1 MINYD
6 RILDELQRRIAVQP
20 ETTVSV
26 ALYVDLLAAQAR
38 VQIDQREYAGIAQ
51 IAPVRV
57 ERGLPVLPPE
67 AFRADCAALAR
78 LCDETCVI
86 TARHRA
92 DLRDILDTTRTWL
105 AQERAAILAH
115 AVGYLQTEGFE
126 RAESAGLDR
135 SLLAFVFNHALH
147 PFLRTYA
154 KVLSPFVDVSIW
166 FRAHCPVCGGAP
178 DFAALSKETG
188 ARTLLCARCD
198 FEWSFWR
205 GTCPFCECDD
215 PDQQKYFTSDDEVYR
230 LYTCEKCQRYIKT
243 IDLRQVADERILP
256 VERILTLPLDVAAQ
270 EITRAA
276 VPQPIR
282 SQVAVHKN
290 M

>member
-92 DLRDILDTTRTWL
+92 DLRDIFGSRVAKNRVTSPAVKPRNRSMSL
-105 AQERAAILAH
+105 ARN
-115 AVGYLQTEGFE
+115 T
-126 RAESAGLDR
+126 S
-135 SLLAFVFNHALH
+135 STN
-147 PFLRTYA
+147 
-154 KVLSPFVDVSIW
+154 
-166 FRAHCPVCGGAP
+166 
-178 DFAALSKETG
+178 
-188 ARTLLCARCD
+188 ART
-198 FEWSFWR
+198 
-205 GTCPFCECDD
+205 
-215 PDQQKYFTSDDEVYR
+215 
-230 LYTCEKCQRYIKT
+230 QR
-243 IDLRQVADERILP
+243 Q
-256 VERILTLPLDVAAQ
+256 
-270 EITRAA
+270 
-276 VPQPIR
+276 
-282 SQVAVHKN
+282 
-290 M
+290 